1 MIGAAARPSK
11 DRLRRR
17 WWPAALTLW
26 AGIASA
32 QTVTISPLRANL
44 SASEPVAMVTLRND
58 DPTRPSLIQ
67 ARPSAWTVVDGEDRY
82 DPTRELVVSPAIF
95 RLDPGQTQVVR
106 LTLRGEADPRSERL
120 FRLFLQQ
127 LPDNAESGRSAS
139 NVRFL
144 VTFSIP
150 VIVSPSR
157 NPGAA
162 PKLAWSVE
170 RDPAGERRLRVVNDG
185 TAHRKIV
192 GVALSSPTGDRPIVT
207 APTYLLPGTER
218 VWSFKPQGPL
228 PAGKV
233 DLTVLADD
241 GTPSRVQA
249 TQAE

>member
-1 MIGAAARPSK
+1 LS
-11 DRLRRR
+11 
-17 WWPAALTLW
+17 

-32 QTVTISPLRANL
+32 QTITISPLRANL
-44 SASEPVAMVTLRND
+44 SAREPVATVTLRNE
-58 DPTRPSLIQ
+58 DPTRPTLIQ
-67 ARPSAWTVVDGEDRY
+67 ARPSAWAVVDGDDRY

-95 RLDPGQTQVVR
+95 RLEPGQTQVIR

-127 LPDNAESGRSAS
+127 LPDDGASERGAS

-150 VIVSPSR
+150 VIVAPSG
-157 NPGAA
+157 NPDAA
-162 PKLAWSVE
+162 PHLAWSIE
-170 RDPAGERRLRVVNDG
+170 RDPAGEHRLRVVNDG

-192 GVALSSPTGDRPIVT
+192 GVALSGASGDRPIVS
-207 APTYLLPGTER
+207 APTYLLPNTER
-218 VWSFKPQGPL
+218 VWGFRLEGPL

-241 GTPSRVQA
+241 GTSSRVQA
-249 TQAE
+249 ARAE